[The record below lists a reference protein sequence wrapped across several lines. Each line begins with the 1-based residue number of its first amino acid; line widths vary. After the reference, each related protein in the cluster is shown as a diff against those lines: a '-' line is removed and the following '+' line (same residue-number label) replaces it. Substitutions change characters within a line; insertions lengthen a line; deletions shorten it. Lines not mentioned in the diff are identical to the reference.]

1 MNMQLRQCCARAK
14 PFRLKKSGFVGLFF
28 ISKKSEF
35 QNLASK
41 KRNWQSCMSD
51 PLPAEEGCET
61 CYQIFVLLVLLRN
74 NNTAINLQMLTSSYG
89 R

>member
-1 MNMQLRQCCARAK
+1 
-14 PFRLKKSGFVGLFF
+14 
-28 ISKKSEF
+28 
-35 QNLASK
+35 
-41 KRNWQSCMSD
+41 MSD